1 MSEHPTA
8 EQENETTTT
17 QIAVPQDQKDS
28 VIDDMSKFLA
38 EFFEDTFALLVERR
52 DGAYKVAVKPLD
64 EEQTQLAEESASIAE
79 AAQNLEALLPAKVR
93 EAQRQADAL
102 MLDGKEE
109 EAQAKIAEQRAAEAA
124 PAAMDAR
131 QCELEARW
139 HEIEDEK
146 EVVARRVAE
155 AWWGECQKI
164 TRAVEHGYFI
174 TLLDGL
180 KQSLSEFK
188 QRTGTV
194 ALDSRFQDI
203 RIHALTADAGSEEW
217 SSGCGWYKVW

>member
-1 MSEHPTA
+1 MSEP
-8 EQENETTTT
+8 QE
-17 QIAVPQDQKDS
+17 QKDS
-28 VIDDMSKFLA
+28 VIDDRAKFLA
-38 EFFEDTFALLVERR
+38 DYFEDAFALLIEIR
-52 DGAYKVAVKPLD
+52 DDAYAKAVRPLK
-64 EEQTQLAEESASIAE
+64 EEQRAIAQESGEIAESAGNLDPLLAAKERIAH
-79 AAQNLEALLPAKVR
+79 L
-93 EAQRQADAL
+93 QADSL
-102 MLDGKEE
+102 LLDGKEE
-109 EAQAKIAEQRAAEAA
+109 ESQAKLAEAESARNA
-124 PAAMDAR
+124 PAAMRDR
-131 QCELEARW
+131 QLELEARYRA
-139 HEIEDEK
+139 IEDEK

-203 RIHALTADAGSEEW
+203 RIHDLTADADSPEW